1 MEKKMLIKKMLMG
14 FRPPLRKWKLEL
26 YYGLTSLYKAPS
38 FSVLALDFS
47 FSFQSYEEKRIVL

>member
-1 MEKKMLIKKMLMG
+1 MLMV
-14 FRPPLRKWKLEL
+14 FRPSLRKWKLEL